1 MIILLAALTA
11 IVSGKSTLQVNHEVR
26 VSAAIIRGHE
36 ISSKT
41 WKTGSQPSQREIIKK
56 EKDGRTILIRLTEF
70 E

>member
-1 MIILLAALTA
+1 MIILLAALSA
-11 IVSGKSTLQVNHEVR
+11 NVSGKPTSQVDRKVQ
-26 VSAAIIRGHE
+26 VSATIIRGHE

-41 WKTGSQPSQREIIKK
+41 WKPSSQPAQREIIKQ